1 MHLSQFFRLT
11 VARIDERGQ
20 GQITFTDFEKLFE
33 DDAVKAFFESLQI
46 GAVDAWTLFQSLD
59 MDGDH
64 TISVDEFTER
74 CLQLHGPARSAD
86 LYALRQS
93 SAKLGKQLQAIERA
107 QQRLDIQLLRFLA
120 MVDSGDVPKLVQEAL
135 QTSHHEMLS
144 CRVRG
149 KRILARLDTRLRDFE
164 DMLRLRLA
172 RAETDIP
179 YTIRM
184 TGSSEKLDKYQRQ
197 RSSAQSNESELGLEG
212 LDSHDLAV
220 LTHNRLVEAF
230 ESKAKAKVEAPDPAG
245 TKQPVGWQR
254 CQDFSRRVVNSS
266 FSNAFFALVVLSNS
280 VYLGVQLEYYA
291 QVRNPA
297 DSAYSIFLTVHL
309 VYAVL
314 FTAEVCLRLAAEG
327 LVSYLWSSEWHW
339 NWLDVFVVSSSWI
352 ELMID
357 IVTPGTGGRGTNSNL
372 RLMRLL
378 RIGRLFRVVRIMKVV
393 RLFRSL
399 RTLVQSLVGTLK
411 SLAWAMVLLSL
422 IMYIFAILFTD
433 AALDYIIE
441 LKDQVEPLTVDEEN
455 HLADVSRYFGSL
467 YRSFIT
473 MYQVISD
480 GLTWSSPAHALY
492 QLPALGPY
500 LWVQL
505 FHFYIAFVAFA
516 VLNVMTGIGAV
527 DAWTLFV
534 SLDMDGDHTVSV
546 EDYVEFTERCMQL
559 HGPAR
564 SADLFA
570 LRQTTVKLSQQVQ
583 QLQDAQK
590 QSHRLVSK
598 SVGKLG
604 HDSRP
609 EPFSV

>member
-1 MHLSQFFRLT
+1 
-11 VARIDERGQ
+11 
-20 GQITFTDFEKLFE
+20 
-33 DDAVKAFFESLQI
+33 
-46 GAVDAWTLFQSLD
+46 
-59 MDGDH
+59 
-64 TISVDEFTER
+64 
-74 CLQLHGPARSAD
+74 
-86 LYALRQS
+86 
-93 SAKLGKQLQAIERA
+93 
-107 QQRLDIQLLRFLA
+107 

-135 QTSHHEMLS
+135 QTSHHE
-144 CRVRG
+144 
-149 KRILARLDTRLRDFE
+149 ILARLDTRLRDFE

-516 VLNVMTGIGAV
+516 VLNVMTGFFCSSAIKAAESDHEMVVQSLVQTRQELRDLVSHLFTKIDSRGEGHITYTEFEQFFQDEAVKAFFESLQIGAV

-546 EDYVEFTERCMQL
+546 EEFTERCMQL